1 MPQLRCGTRT
11 PSYSTNALA
20 RAAVTYAASSAVSG
34 RSLDSAMVGCYCGGG
49 RPSRIVSPR
58 ALHTPVSTGTP
69 WLLRAL
75 ACSFALHL
83 AVVGLVA
90 GFGSA
95 DAPHATETID
105 IEVAPPPPVAEVL
118 PTGHERERAPEP
130 QAVPAATA

>member
-20 RAAVTYAASSAVSG
+20 RAAATYAASSAVSA

-49 RPSRIVSPR
+49 RPSMVTLHRLRRCCAVRRAGPFEIVSPR
-58 ALHTPVSTGTP
+58 ALHTPVSTGAP

-83 AVVGLVA
+83 VVVG
-90 GFGSA
+90 
-95 DAPHATETID
+95 
-105 IEVAPPPPVAEVL
+105 
-118 PTGHERERAPEP
+118 
-130 QAVPAATA
+130 